1 MIARRDRD
9 RLLSALIFTACLH
22 VVLVLLVAVIKV
34 PEYHE
39 RPHRPA
45 VKVDL
50 GPTRPQ
56 ANPNPAAVDT
66 PTPQP
71 AQAPQTAA
79 KPTVA
84 PSSAAPASP
93 SGRPTPAQPGPQ
105 PATASP
111 QLTPSSTV
119 PPQAVTTKPTPVPT
133 ETSREVPPV
142 VFQLP
147 VPRPVTASSKST
159 TAAPALN
166 LDGLT
171 DLGTDGAPTT
181 TNQAPATSS
190 APVALEAGTLR
201 FSGQMAGRGPL
212 RTDPPDFTGMTPGRI
227 IADFKVDASGIVV
240 PGSIKFHAEPAR
252 EIPLDVQISL
262 RTTIR
267 EWTFTPAPEAEANLV
282 AGQITFTIVRK

>member
-22 VVLVLLVAVIKV
+22 VVLGLLVLVIKV

-56 ANPNPAAVDT
+56 ANPTPAPVDT
-66 PTPQP
+66 PNPLP
-71 AQAPQTAA
+71 AQAPQPAA
-79 KPTVA
+79 KPT
-84 PSSAAPASP
+84 AAANPPAATTTT
-93 SGRPTPAQPGPQ
+93 GRPAASTPNAQ
-105 PATASP
+105 PAT
-111 QLTPSSTV
+111 PSAPRPPAETV
-119 PPQAVTTKPTPVPT
+119 APQAAATKPTTSPS
-133 ETSREVPPV
+133 ETTREVPPV

-147 VPRPVTASSKST
+147 VPRPVTASSQST
-159 TAAPALN
+159 TPAPSLN
-166 LDGLT
+166 LDGLG
-171 DLGTDGAPTT
+171 DLGSDGPPTT
-181 TNQAPATSS
+181 TPRAPAASS

-227 IADFKVDASGIVV
+227 IADFKVDSSGIVV
-240 PGSIKFHAEPAR
+240 PGSIKFHADPAR

-267 EWTFTPAPEAEANLV
+267 EWTFTPAPEAEAGLV